1 MYLYPYS
8 LQQILIPM
16 KTIFRSTT
24 LLGLTCLGMTLYA
37 QDQPATSL
45 QNLWQ
50 KVEHNYPGLQA
61 QTALVTSMANT
72 QNAIRNQAL
81 PQLKIQ
87 AQNTYGTF
95 EGSNGAFFPQAGF
108 FNVSGTPYSLEGSN
122 QAFHTFG
129 SAVIE
134 WEIFAFGKQNQD
146 NKAALAQYNQSL
158 AQKELY
164 AVELKKELSLRH
176 IKNLYAN
183 TTYDWISKNVQRLE
197 AIKQISSGLALA
209 GLRPAADS
217 LLAHSSYLQAVGQQI
232 FWIGAKQATHLA
244 VAELVGESLPTIDAN
259 HLAKFLTPALFEKE
273 QMHLLKESD
282 HPALQQFQEETS
294 FFEHRSKSIASAAL
308 PSIKLLGGYSIRGT
322 GIQAPSVSNSWNDG
336 FSNSADN
343 YLLGVGLTWNFS
355 SLFTNQYKKRAFH
368 QQAENAT
375 QKYKA
380 YQQALHTNIEANHI
394 QLYAQTEQLKQTH
407 QAVEQATQAYDM
419 YMARYQN
426 GLIALSELLQIQHL
440 LEQAEK
446 THIEATQYYW
456 LQLVTMASFTTHF
469 DFLFTNL

>member
-1 MYLYPYS
+1 
-8 LQQILIPM
+8 M
-16 KTIFRSTT
+16 KTNFRSAT
-24 LLGLTCLGMTLYA
+24 LLGLICSGITVYA
-37 QDQPATSL
+37 QDQPSTNL

-61 QTALVTSMANT
+61 QTALVASMANT
-72 QNAIRNQAL
+72 QNAIQSQAL

-108 FNVSGTPYSLEGSN
+108 FNVSGTPHALEGSN
-122 QAFHTFG
+122 QAFNTFG

-134 WEIFAFGKQNQD
+134 WEIFAFGKQNQE

-158 AQKELY
+158 AHKEEY
-164 AVELKKELSLRH
+164 TIQLKKELSLRH

-183 TTYDWISKNVQRLE
+183 ATYDWISKNVRRLE
-197 AIKQISSGLALA
+197 AIKRITSGLALS

-217 LLAHSSYLQAVGQQI
+217 LLAHSSYLQAAGQQI
-232 FWIGAKQATHLA
+232 FWTGTKQATHLA
-244 VAELVGESLPTIDAN
+244 VVELLGEPLPSIDSKSIEN
-259 HLAKFLTPALFEKE
+259 FLTPALLE
-273 QMHLLKESD
+273 QEQPPILKEAD
-282 HPALQQFQEETS
+282 HPTLQQFQEETS

-308 PSIKLLGGYSIRGT
+308 PSIKLLGGYAIRGT
-322 GIQAPSVSNSWNDG
+322 GIQAPTVSNSWNDG
-336 FSNSADN
+336 FSNTADN
-343 YLLGVGLTWNFS
+343 YLVGVGLTWNFS
-355 SLFTNQYKKRAFH
+355 SLFTNQYKKQAFK
-368 QQAENAT
+368 QQAENAS

-380 YQQALHTNIEANHI
+380 YQQALQTNIEASHI
-394 QLYAQTEQLKQTH
+394 QLNAQAKQLKQTL
-407 QAVEQATQAYDM
+407 QAVEQATQAYAM

-426 GLIALSELLQIQHL
+426 GLIALSELLQIQQL

-456 LQLVTMASFTTHF
+456 LQLVTEASFTTHF